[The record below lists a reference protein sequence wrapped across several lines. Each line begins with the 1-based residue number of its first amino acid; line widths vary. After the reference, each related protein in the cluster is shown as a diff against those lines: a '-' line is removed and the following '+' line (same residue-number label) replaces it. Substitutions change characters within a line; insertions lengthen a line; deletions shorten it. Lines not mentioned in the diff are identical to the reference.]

1 MCSVG
6 ETQLVYKILNS
17 HDLIFMSLVIK
28 DRVLAISLSSVGVKI
43 RVHFVC
49 LFRIPRCLLRV
60 FVQLLAKLV
69 QIASADRSI
78 RKGAQAFQPFLAC

>member
-1 MCSVG
+1 MGV
-6 ETQLVYKILNS
+6 S
-17 HDLIFMSLVIK
+17 HQIK
-28 DRVLAISLSSVGVKI
+28 PYLDGPSRIIQIMYAISLSSVGVKI